1 VKSWTTARLAW
12 ASCAVSL
19 ALLASAMVL
28 LVSARGPNFTGGDPW
43 DAQLVT
49 VAGLLGAPLL
59 GALIVWRQ
67 PRNRY
72 GWLWCAL
79 GLGEGIA
86 LAALGYTFYAFRLGP
101 ANLPGALVA
110 AWTAN
115 ALEPLNLGLVPL
127 VLLLFPDGRPPS
139 PRWRPAVWAAG
150 LVAAYPLVSAL
161 APGSME
167 TFPVLDNPV
176 RLVTGWPGELLRS
189 LFEGLWTLFFVCF
202 VLGAVSLL
210 VRFWRAKGA
219 ERQQVK
225 WLAYAGGLILL
236 FSSVGDRIAFLN
248 GPLGGSTSFAVVM
261 WAVYLAIG
269 VAVLRYHLYDIDRL
283 INRTLVYGLLTGVL
297 GLCYAVAVLGLGQL
311 LGRHRS
317 SVAVAGATLATA
329 ALVQPA
335 RRRIQRA
342 VDRRFNRR
350 RYDAAKT
357 IEAFSFRLRDQIDL
371 DTLTAELL
379 AVVRQTMEPT
389 TASVWL
395 RPPTVSLAQPSLAR
409 PQERDRPGSHQVP
422 A

>member
-1 VKSWTTARLAW
+1 MAGRLAL

-19 ALLASAMVL
+19 ALLALAMVL
-28 LVSARGPNFTGGDPW
+28 LVSAHGPTFTGGEPW
-43 DAQLVT
+43 DAQLAM

-67 PRNRY
+67 PHNRY

-86 LAALGYTFYAFRLGP
+86 LAALGYTIYAFRLGP
-101 ANLPGALVA
+101 ADLPGALVA

-115 ALEPLNLGLVPL
+115 TLQPLYLALVPL

-176 RLVTGWPGELLRS
+176 RLVSGQPGELLRNLFEALWS
-189 LFEGLWTLFFVCF
+189 LFFISF
-202 VLGAVSLL
+202 VLGAISLL
-210 VRFWRAKGA
+210 VRFWRAKGT

-225 WLAYAGGLILL
+225 WLAYVGGLILL
-236 FSSVGDRIAFLN
+236 FLPASNRIAFLN
-248 GPLGGSTSFAVVM
+248 GPLGNSISFAIIL

-297 GLCYAVAVLGLGQL
+297 GLCYAVGVLGLGQL

-329 ALVQPA
+329 ALSQPA
-335 RRRIQRA
+335 RRRIQQA

-350 RYDAAKT
+350 RYDAART
-357 IEAFSFRLRDQIDL
+357 IEAFSVRLRDQIDL
-371 DTLTAELL
+371 DTLTAEVL
-379 AVVRQTMEPT
+379 AVVNQTMEPT

-395 RPPTVSLAQPSLAR
+395 RPPTVSVAKSTLAR
-409 PQERDRPGSHQVP
+409 PQRRERQGSRQVP